1 MQQTKVRSRHSGWR
15 VAASVAARH
24 PFVVVQARSAL
35 PHSTENT
42 RKGGGFNGVPTTQ
55 FSSRKGNHMRALV
68 DINNTTTVSVIIS
81 DHDLLNLLGKHNEVR
96 RMRKNDPSGAY
107 SNPVI
112 RQRNDDV
119 YIRLEVEA

>member
-1 MQQTKVRSRHSGWR
+1 
-15 VAASVAARH
+15 
-24 PFVVVQARSAL
+24 
-35 PHSTENT
+35 
-42 RKGGGFNGVPTTQ
+42 
-55 FSSRKGNHMRALV
+55 MRALV